1 MLRFRCALGAVG
13 LAPLFFCSLIAQ
25 TQTNRTPRSLPI
37 AFEENR
43 GQIATDAA
51 YYLHRDAVDAFFVR
65 DGVDLRLGGTK
76 QSEGTLHLRFV
87 RGSGAPAGK
96 DQLSGH
102 ANYLIGQD
110 ASRWVRNVP
119 LYSEVDYADLYP
131 GISLNFYGNERDL
144 EHDFQVAP
152 GADPAQI
159 AFRIDNSSDVEV
171 LADGDLRVDSRYGA
185 LTLEKPV
192 AYQMTE
198 GRRRSVDAEFLVGS
212 DKTVRFKIGSYDRNA
227 LLVIDPVLVFSTY
240 LGGTGTDTI
249 YAATTDASG
258 NVLVTG
264 TTTST
269 DFPVKNPEQGI
280 PSSCASFGCV
290 EVFVTKLDPEG
301 KTLIYS
307 TYLGGTGN
315 NQGAAIAVD
324 GSGNAIVAGTSSS
337 QDFPQAGSIN
347 SSSCQINDGCY
358 FLASLKPDGSGLNYS
373 GLIGGQQGSYA
384 GNANDV
390 IALDPAGN
398 AYLAGVTDDPHF
410 QITPGTLTTTVSG
423 YPYDQMFVLK
433 VDPTGKLIYS
443 TIVPGNGPTDPLQN
457 FNNAFYPTGIAVDAS
472 GNVTA
477 SGWGGLGL
485 PTTAGVVS
493 EEFPNASVN
502 VESPTAGFVLQ
513 LNATAS
519 AINFASYL
527 PGTDRVGG
535 LAVDSKGDLW
545 VAGTTSETTLPVSAN
560 AYQKTPSTSG
570 NSGPL
575 SGYILEVDPKATT
588 VMAAT
593 YLDGSGQSDE
603 SSSFSAIALDS
614 KSNVW
619 VGGMTGAADFPLQDP
634 FVTEWEFVGTDSDM
648 IIAEMS
654 SDLSKVEFGSFLNSV
669 DPSFGGSNFG
679 ALTVDAGDHVV
690 VAGYTNSRNFPTTA
704 GSFEPSLPTP
714 ASQNSSPLHSFVV
727 KIDPSVAAPAVCFD
741 TLNVN
746 LGSINANT
754 SASQMA
760 HVTNCGNAPLE
771 ISGITSS
778 DPTVKAQQSCGTLA
792 PAGVCTV
799 TLTFTPVSSAATMG
813 TVTLTDNAP
822 TIPQTIQFTGQGI
835 APKISASSPLAFGH
849 YLVGTQGPGLAL
861 MIGNQ
866 GQAALSISSVNVSGA
881 GFSMSNN
888 GCTNASIPQS
898 GLCGIQLSFTP
909 PSAGALTG
917 SVVINSNDPVTP
929 QLTVTLTGAGDAAYS
944 VASIT
949 SIGAGTLQIN
959 NGPAQLTVT
968 GANFYPQ
975 SVVQVNGV
983 AQASTF
989 VDNGTLQ
996 VTVAASSLTALGE
1009 LPLTVVNPT
1018 PGGGSSPAAVITPYQ
1033 SLTIDPVALVSV
1045 PATGMLYAAIAAS
1058 GAKNP
1063 NTVVP
1068 VDPTTGALG
1077 AAIAVQEQPDLLA
1090 ASSDGAY
1097 LYVANDGA
1105 QTVQRI
1111 NLSTDAVERTFN
1123 YTPNPTCNDCGN
1135 TIATDLA
1142 SVPGSPTEVLL
1153 SQGSWLTLYN
1163 DSGRV
1168 NYVPNDG
1175 VCCNADPDFGSIA
1188 LAGNPLTVYGLPFTY
1203 VGGYF
1208 QMAGITNSGLT
1219 YQQPTGS
1226 SSGPNNQTGAQV
1238 ISDGTLLYTSAG
1250 EIWDPASQQQIGS
1263 FPIQSYNVTTY
1274 PNQRSIALD
1283 SSAGEFYSIG
1293 DQNYAD
1299 TVALIISAYSTK
1311 TYALTGSL
1319 AFPQLFPELAG
1330 DIVRWGSD
1338 GLAFIG
1344 SAPGSSSEQLYLLRS
1359 SVVSP
1364 ASLNPLPILTKIAPA
1379 SANAG
1384 GPAFTLTVSGSG
1396 FLSSSTVLWNGN
1408 ALTTQYVSATQLT
1421 ANVPA
1426 SLIAQAGMA
1435 QVAVSNPGPGGGS
1448 SDVLEFTIAGAAS
1461 PTTTTTT
1468 LSVSPAGGT
1477 LTAGSTYS
1485 LTATVAPSSGTGAPS
1500 GNVVFTVGSTQQ
1512 TVALNS
1518 SGVAVWTGAA
1528 PATPGNL
1535 SASAAYQGSPQFGA
1549 STSATLTLTVAAP
1562 ANALPALNGL
1572 SPAFVSAGGAAFTLT
1587 VSGSGFTSGSTLYW
1601 GSTAIS
1607 TQVKSATQLTGQI
1620 PASAIASAG
1629 AVVLT
1634 VQNPSPGGGTSN
1646 TMQFEVDSAD
1656 SSSFA
1661 PVIST
1666 STATV
1671 APGSTANYQVTLPSS
1686 ATNVSASCLNLPSGA
1701 TCSYSAANGTL
1712 SIATAAGTPAGNWQI
1727 TVVFTET
1734 VPVTAAALL
1743 SLSLLPL
1750 AWMRYRSSRG
1760 RVRYLSGIAL
1770 LFATVVLLTSCGGG
1784 GGKGTTSPPPPTT
1797 QQVTGSASVTLN
1809 VQ

>member
-1 MLRFRCALGAVG
+1 MLHFRCALGAVA
-13 LAPLFFCSLIAQ
+13 LAPLFFCSLTAQ
-25 TQTNRTPRSLPI
+25 AQANTTPRSLPI

-43 GQIATDAA
+43 GQSATDAA
-51 YYLHRDAVDAFFVR
+51 YHLHRDAVDAFFVR
-65 DGVDLRLGGTK
+65 DGVDLRLGGAT

-87 RGSGAPAGK
+87 RGSGAPVGK

-102 ANYLIGQD
+102 ANYLIGRD
-110 ASRWVRNVP
+110 SSRWVRNVP
-119 LYSEVDYADLYP
+119 LYSEVDYTDIYP
-131 GISLNFYGNERDL
+131 GISLSFYGNEKDL

-159 AFRIDNSSDVEV
+159 AFRVDNSSDVEV

-192 AYQMTE
+192 AYQMTA

-227 LLVIDPVLVFSTY
+227 PLVIDPVLVFSTY

-280 PSSCASFGCV
+280 PSSCASFGCT
-290 EVFVTKLDPEG
+290 EVFVTKLDPAG

-324 GSGNAIVAGTSSS
+324 GSGNAIVGGTSSS

-358 FLASLKPDGSGLNYS
+358 FLASLKPDGSALNYS
-373 GLIGGQQGSYA
+373 GLIGGQQGNYA

-390 IALDPAGN
+390 IAVDQTGN
-398 AYLAGVTDDPHF
+398 AYLGGVTDDAHF

-443 TIVPGNGPTDPLQN
+443 TIVPGNGSQDPSQP
-457 FNNAFYPTGIAVDAS
+457 FNNAFYPTGIAVDTS

-493 EEFPNASVN
+493 EGFPNASVN

-513 LNATAS
+513 LDATAS

-527 PGTDRVGG
+527 PGTDKAGG

-570 NSGPL
+570 DSGPL

-619 VGGMTGAADFPLQDP
+619 VGGMTSSADFPLQDP
-634 FVTEWEFVGTDSDM
+634 FVTELETTGSIDDM
-648 IIAEMS
+648 IVAEMS

-669 DPSFGGSNFG
+669 DPSFEGSSFS
-679 ALTVDAGDHVV
+679 ALTVDASDHVI
-690 VAGYTNSRNFPTTA
+690 VAGYTDSKNFPTTA
-704 GSFEPSLPTP
+704 GSFEPSLPPP
-714 ASQNSSPLHSFVV
+714 ASQYSIPLHSFVV
-727 KIDPSVAAPAVCFD
+727 SIDPSVAAPAVCFD
-741 TLNVN
+741 TLSVN
-746 LGSINANT
+746 LGSVNANA
-754 SASQMA
+754 SASQTV
-760 HVTNCGNAPLE
+760 HVTNCGNAALD

-778 DPTVKAQQSCGTLA
+778 DPTVKAQQSCGTIA
-792 PAGVCTV
+792 PAGVCAV
-799 TLTFTPVSSAATMG
+799 TLTFTPVSSATTTG
-813 TVTLTDNAP
+813 TVTLSDNAI

-835 APKISASSPLAFGH
+835 APKISSSNQLAFGH
-849 YLVGTQGPGLAL
+849 FLVGTQGPTLVLGIA
-861 MIGNQ
+861 NQ
-866 GQAALSISSVNVSGA
+866 GQATLAISSVKVSGN
-881 GFSMSNN
+881 GFSLVQTD
-888 GCTNASIPQS
+888 CIAAIPQFS
-898 GLCGIQLSFTP
+898 GCDIQLAFEP
-909 PSAGALTG
+909 PSPGALTG
-917 SVVINSNDPVTP
+917 SVVIDSNDPVTP
-929 QLTVTLTGAGDAAYS
+929 QLTVALTGTGDAAYS

-949 SIGAGTLQIN
+949 SIGAGTVQIN

-975 SVVQVNGV
+975 SIVQVNGV

-989 VDNGTLQ
+989 VNNGTLQ

-1018 PGGGSSPAAVITPYQ
+1018 PGGGSSPAAVITPYET
-1033 SLTIDPVALVSV
+1033 LTIDPVALVSV
-1045 PATGMLYAAIAAS
+1045 PSTGMLYAAIAAS
-1058 GAKNP
+1058 GAENP

-1068 VDPTTGALG
+1068 VDPTTGTVG
-1077 AAIAVQEQPDLLA
+1077 TAIPVQEQPDLLA
-1090 ASSDGAY
+1090 PSSDGAY

-1111 NLSTDAVERTFN
+1111 NLKTNAVERTFD
-1123 YTPNPTCNDCGN
+1123 YTPNLYCSDCSN
-1135 TIATDLA
+1135 LSATDLA
-1142 SVPGSPTEVLL
+1142 SVPGSPTEVVL
-1153 SQGSWLTLYN
+1153 SQGEWLTLYN

-1175 VCCNADPDFGSIA
+1175 VCCYADPDFGSIA
-1188 LAGNPLTVYGLPFTY
+1188 LAGNPLTVYGLPFSF
-1203 VGGYF
+1203 GGNYF
-1208 QMAGITNSGLT
+1208 QIAGITGSGLT
-1219 YQQPTGS
+1219 YQRPTGS
-1226 SSGPNNQTGAQV
+1226 NTGQNNSTGAQV

-1250 EIWDPASQQQIGS
+1250 EIWDPASQQQVGS
-1263 FPIQSYNVTTY
+1263 FPIQSYDVTSY

-1293 DQNYAD
+1293 DQNYNGYSSAI
-1299 TVALIISAYSTK
+1299 VISAYSLK

-1319 AFPQLFPELAG
+1319 AFPQLTYPLAG
-1330 DIVRWGSD
+1330 DIVRWGTD
-1338 GLAFIG
+1338 GLAFIS
-1344 SAPGSSSEQLYLLRS
+1344 SAPSSSDLQIYLLRS

-1364 ASLNPLPILTKIAPA
+1364 SSLNPLPILTKISPT

-1384 GPAFTLTVSGSG
+1384 GVAFTLTVSGSG
-1396 FLSSSTVLWNGN
+1396 FLSSSTALWNGN

-1421 ANVPA
+1421 ASVPA
-1426 SLIAQAGMA
+1426 SLIAQAGTA

-1448 SDVLEFTIAGAAS
+1448 SSVIDFAIAG
-1461 PTTTTTT
+1461 TTTSTTTT
-1468 LSVSPAGGT
+1468 LSASPAGGT
-1477 LTAGSTYS
+1477 LTAGSTFS
-1485 LTATVAPSSGTGAPS
+1485 LTATVAPSSGTGVPS
-1500 GNVVFTVGSTQQ
+1500 GNVVFTIGTTTQ
-1512 TVALNS
+1512 TVALNG
-1518 SGVAVWTGAA
+1518 SGVAVWTGSA
-1528 PATPGNL
+1528 PSTPGTL
-1535 SASAAYQGSPQFGA
+1535 SASAAYQGSQQFGA
-1549 STSATLTLTVAAP
+1549 STSATLTFTVAAP

-1587 VSGSGFTSGSTLYW
+1587 VSGSGFVPGSTLYW
-1601 GSTAIS
+1601 GSTAIT

-1620 PASAIASAG
+1620 PASAIANAG
-1629 AVVLT
+1629 AVALT
-1634 VQNPSPGGGTSN
+1634 VQNPSPGAGTSN
-1646 TMQFEVDSAD
+1646 ALQFEVDSAN

-1671 APGSTANYQVTLPSS
+1671 APGSTANYLVTLPSS

-1712 SIATAAGTPAGNWQI
+1712 SIATVAGTPAGNWQI

-1734 VPVTAAALL
+1734 VPVATAAVL
-1743 SLSLLPL
+1743 SLSLLPI
-1750 AWMRYRSSRG
+1750 AWIRYRSGRG

-1784 GGKGTTSPPPPTT
+1784 GGKGTTSPPPTT
-1797 QQVTGSASVTLN
+1797 QQVTSSVSVALD